1 MSDSIH
7 HNCGVSLLRLR
18 KPLWHYYQ
26 HYGSIFYAL
35 ERLFIMMHKQYN
47 RGQDG
52 AGVASVKIGL
62 PPGTPYM
69 DRRVSLGI
77 QGVTKIFEEILF
89 TPKKQF
95 RTLKESD
102 MGDIRKRTPFLA
114 ELLMSHLRYG
124 TYGGNTIETCHP
136 FVRSNNWRVRNLAIA
151 ANFNLTNNDALFDL
165 LLSLGQHPVA
175 RTDSVMSMEKIGH
188 FVDEEVGF
196 LYEKHKNLGDKQR
209 ISQHIEAELNMIKVL
224 EHSCADFDGG
234 YVFMG
239 ILGHGAAF
247 VARDPIG
254 IRPAYYYIDEE
265 VIAAA
270 SERPALHAAF
280 GASYEKIHELPAAHA
295 LCINARG
302 DYKIAP
308 FAEAQQ
314 KRSCTFERIYFS
326 RASDPAVYAER
337 KSLGRYLAPTIMD
350 KVEKELPVTV
360 FGYIPSSAEV
370 SFMGLIEGLYAELSQ
385 RKQIQALRIEKLIF
399 KDLRLRTFIT
409 EEKGRGAMVENIY
422 DATCDFLNAPV
433 HTLVV
438 MDDSIVRCTTLER
451 SILHLLLELKPKRII
466 IVSSAP
472 QVRYPDCYGIDLSRL
487 GELAAFRAAIELL
500 KDQKKD
506 YILQE
511 VQEACLHSPENHNPV
526 QRIYACATEE
536 AIAKKMGEM
545 IAPKNMRAK
554 LEIVFQ
560 RIEDLHKACP
570 QHQGD
575 WYFTGN
581 YPTKGGHQVVKK
593 SFLQFMKGK
602 HSRAY

>member
-26 HYGSIFYAL
+26 RYGSIFYAL

-89 TPKKQF
+89 TPKKQYH
-95 RTLKESD
+95 TLKESD
-102 MGDIRKRTPFLA
+102 MGHLRKRTPFLA

-175 RTDSVMSMEKIGH
+175 RNDSVMSLEKIGH

-196 LYEKHKNLGDKQR
+196 LYEKYKNLGDKQR
-209 ISQHIEAELNMIKVL
+209 ISQHIEEELNMIKVL

-254 IRPAYYYIDEE
+254 IRPAYYYADEE

-280 GASYEKIHELPAAHA
+280 GASYEKIP
-295 LCINARG
+295 
-302 DYKIAP
+302 
-308 FAEAQQ
+308 
-314 KRSCTFERIYFS
+314 
-326 RASDPAVYAER
+326 
-337 KSLGRYLAPTIMD
+337 
-350 KVEKELPVTV
+350 
-360 FGYIPSSAEV
+360 
-370 SFMGLIEGLYAELSQ
+370 
-385 RKQIQALRIEKLIF
+385 
-399 KDLRLRTFIT
+399 
-409 EEKGRGAMVENIY
+409 
-422 DATCDFLNAPV
+422 
-433 HTLVV
+433 
-438 MDDSIVRCTTLER
+438 
-451 SILHLLLELKPKRII
+451 
-466 IVSSAP
+466 
-472 QVRYPDCYGIDLSRL
+472 
-487 GELAAFRAAIELL
+487 
-500 KDQKKD
+500 
-506 YILQE
+506 
-511 VQEACLHSPENHNPV
+511 
-526 QRIYACATEE
+526 
-536 AIAKKMGEM
+536 
-545 IAPKNMRAK
+545 
-554 LEIVFQ
+554 
-560 RIEDLHKACP
+560 
-570 QHQGD
+570 
-575 WYFTGN
+575 
-581 YPTKGGHQVVKK
+581 
-593 SFLQFMKGK
+593 
-602 HSRAY
+602 